1 MYAIVRCEEL
11 RISWPNTKK
20 AVDSAAGFSS
30 ISTNHVMTECDTIV
44 KQQTNLFFEPR
55 FGTPIFLANK

>member
-1 MYAIVRCEEL
+1 MPLSGVKNYEFHGPIQ
-11 RISWPNTKK
+11 KK

-30 ISTNHVMTECDTIV
+30 ISTNHVMTECDTIA